1 MIFRISA
8 KLGKKLK
15 AAPTEVLPVHTN
27 PYADWSAHLFTAERA
42 QYILIANTVSLYSRV
57 MFGRGITDDGAFL
70 DRAIS
75 SISEL
80 LEDDGL
86 QLIRER
92 VFLPNTSSC
101 SFSKALNR
109 SVIGSINELVMY
121 AQVILSSEEISPY
134 DLSFKL
140 NDMLMSYIEYDSPR
154 EAFRKMGIKP

>member
-1 MIFRISA
+1 MTFRLSA

-15 AAPTEVLPVHTN
+15 VAPTDVLPVHTN

-42 QYILIANTVSLYSRV
+42 QYILITNTVSLYSRV
-57 MFGRGITDDGAFL
+57 VFGRGITGDGAFL

-80 LEDDGL
+80 LEDDGF

-92 VFLPNTSSC
+92 VFLPDTSSC

-109 SVIGSINELVMY
+109 SVIGSINELIMY
-121 AQVILSSEEISPY
+121 AQTILNSEEISPY

-140 NDMLMSYIEYDSPR
+140 NDVLMSYIEYTSPH
-154 EAFRKMGIKP
+154 EAFGKMALKL